1 MNKVIWGIVL
11 FLLVSCTEPKMVY
24 MEDKNGQI
32 IHSVQKEP
40 FFNSPDKTS
49 EWLFWYTPIF
59 LFASWFI
66 WREAKSIYYDCKK
79 VKNPE
84 DEEINNP

>member
-1 MNKVIWGIVL
+1 MKYLTVL
-11 FLLVSCTEPKMVY
+11 AFLLLTSCTSPQMVY
-24 MEDKNGQI
+24 MTDKNGQI